1 MTEIT
6 HHFNVIDKSGFINK
20 LKALAKRFK
29 VVYSESWGEPYS
41 RDVEV
46 SEYEAPITVWYSPVD
61 VTFSFDQ
68 FKIEGYKYL
77 GCLKDGD
84 MLGFITIHG
93 NKLTEGL
100 DIIEWVKSFDTIPCH
115 ACNRKHSRK
124 IGHLF
129 QKEDTKEI
137 QVFGSSCAKKYFG
150 INFDRILSFF
160 ETLNTRSNEWDAEFF
175 GNFMRSHIDTT
186 KLLKD
191 VYYIINKYG
200 YISKS
205 KADWKQGDISTA
217 ETVKSF
223 QQDSEW
229 SQKAKE
235 DLYNELT
242 KDVDFSVLW
251 NTLYVKDAFNVT
263 EFEHNI
269 GVIQDKMHKGLLT
282 DKDYGWVSY
291 MVWNEFFKPAP
302 SEKVIFTIP
311 AGLEA
316 GMKIAEETV
325 VFSGVTYFDGAW
337 GRTYINVFE
346 NGDVRYKWFSSI
358 NTCNKYNVE
367 KGDTLLIKKATIK
380 KIEDDPKFGK
390 SIIITRPTIK
400 EV

>member
-41 RDVEV
+41 LKVEV
-46 SEYEAPITVWYSPVD
+46 SKYEDPITVWYSPVD
-61 VTFSFDQ
+61 VTFSFDS
-68 FKIEGYKYL
+68 FKIEGYTYL
-77 GCLKDGD
+77 GCLIDGD

-93 NKLTEGL
+93 NDLLSGLNLT
-100 DIIEWVKSFDTIPCH
+100 EWVKSFETIPCH

-129 QKEDTKEI
+129 QKSDTQEV

-150 INFDRILSFF
+150 INFDRVLSFF
-160 ETLNTRSNEWDAEFF
+160 ETLKSRYSEWDSEFF
-175 GNFMRSHIDTT
+175 GAFVSSHMDTT

-191 VYYIINKYG
+191 TYYIISKFG
-200 YISKS
+200 YVSKS
-205 KADWKQGDISTA
+205 RSEERYASDSTA
-217 ETVKSF
+217 EYVKSF
-223 QQDSEW
+223 QNDRGWQN
-229 SQKAKE
+229 KANE
-235 DLYNELT
+235 DQYNELT
-242 KDVDFSVLW
+242 ANIDWSALW
-251 NTLYVKDAFNVT
+251 NTNYTKDLSNVS

-269 GVIQDKMHKGLLT
+269 TVIQEKMFKGLLT
-282 DKDYGWVSY
+282 SKDYGWVSY

-302 SEKVIFTIP
+302 AEKVIFTIP

-316 GMKIAEETV
+316 GMKILDETV
-325 VFSGVTYFDGAW
+325 VFSGVTHFDGTW

-346 NGDVRYKWFSSI
+346 NGDIRYKWFSSI
-358 NTCNKYNVE
+358 NTTDKYKVE
-367 KGDTLLIKKATIK
+367 KGSRITIKKATVK

-390 SIIITRPTIK
+390 SVIITRPTM
-400 EV
+400 VV